1 MPRSDDPQP
10 AAVRSPGR
18 DRENGDDDTAR
29 FREAVSG
36 NERRVVRGSEPRLD
50 GGVPPTGSAQSA
62 AWTLSGGGQRASG
75 AGVADGGIVRPD
87 GSIGVHCGSR
97 FDVSLT
103 PGGYAWWY
111 IDALSDDRCHG
122 LTMIAFI
129 GSAFSP
135 YYSASRRLGGAD
147 PENHVA
153 MNAAIYG
160 RQGYRWAMTER
171 GRSQLKRS
179 SLDLQI
185 GPSGL
190 AWDGARLRVVI
201 KERAAPLPYRVE
213 GELEIIPNSKS
224 MAAQQLDVH
233 GRHLWQPIAPCAR
246 ICVRLARPKM
256 TWSGTAYMDS
266 NVGTEPLADA
276 FRNWSWSRS
285 IEGARTRIYY
295 DIERLDGST
304 HALALSFAPGESGSP
319 IEAPDL
325 VRIGRTKWRLPLDV
339 RSQGSEGA
347 GKLEAWEDGPFY
359 ARSLVQ
365 HRLDGHP
372 EISVHECLSLE
383 RFERSWVQALLPFRM
398 PRWAL

>member
-1 MPRSDDPQP
+1 
-10 AAVRSPGR
+10 
-18 DRENGDDDTAR
+18 
-29 FREAVSG
+29 
-36 NERRVVRGSEPRLD
+36 
-50 GGVPPTGSAQSA
+50 VP
-62 AWTLSGGGQRASG
+62 
-75 AGVADGGIVRPD
+75 
-87 GSIGVHCGSR
+87 CGSR

-129 GSAFSP
+129 GSVFSP

-153 MNAAIYG
+153 MNVALYG
-160 RQGYRWAMTER
+160 RRGYRWAMTER
-171 GRSQLKRS
+171 GRRQLKRS
-179 SLDLQI
+179 PLELQI

-190 AWDGARLRVVI
+190 AWDGGRLRVVI
-201 KERAAPLPYRVE
+201 KERAMPLPCRVE
-213 GELEIIPNSKS
+213 GEVELVPESNS
-224 MAAQQLDVH
+224 MAALQLDAH
-233 GRHLWQPIAPCAR
+233 GRHLWYPIAPYAR
-246 ICVRLARPKM
+246 VSVRLARPKM
-256 TWSGTAYMDS
+256 SWSGTAYTDS

-295 DIERLDGST
+295 DIERRDGST
-304 HALALSFAPGESGSP
+304 HALALSFAPGESGSA
-319 IEAPDL
+319 IDAPDL
-325 VRIGRTKWRLPLDV
+325 VRIGRTKWRLPLNV
-339 RSQGSEGA
+339 RSQRSEGA
-347 GKLEAWEDGPFY
+347 RKLEVWEDGPFY

-365 HRLDGHP
+365 HRLDGRP

-383 RFERSWVQALLPFRM
+383 RFERPWVQALLPFRM